1 MLVSSI
7 GYFNNRN
14 SVEVNRSV
22 NIPVVKTNLHAGFG
36 HVENETPI
44 TQGNL
49 FSRLGESLK
58 ELFSHEKSDKKE
70 ETLSVIA

>member
-36 HVENETPI
+36 HVENEAQI
-44 TQGNL
+44 TQENIFL
-49 FSRLGESLK
+49 RLGESLK
-58 ELFSHEKSDKKE
+58 ELFSREKSDKKK